1 MGAEVEVMA
10 AVVAA
15 ATNAEAT
22 VAAVAAEVDMMTEG
36 KIIGEISFI
45 LILGALLIAH
55 TFNIQLIDEV
65 ATAVVAAVAMIVV
78 ATTEVAMM
86 IGKFGFPTVKHL
98 DGGSNR
104 HLTRFPL
111 TRSGG
116 YGGGRGGEK

>member
-1 MGAEVEVMA
+1 MA

-22 VAAVAAEVDMMTEG
+22 VVAAAVAAEVDMMTEG